1 MQRLE
6 QKKIVESGGP
16 GVKVCHPYG
25 SKCALVRHAFIER
38 LLEEL
43 NYWKVSASDL
53 NSLDIPL
60 WKKRLQRLILDAILC
75 FSDSTLSVSYSG
87 YKFKTLFSDMIVGE
101 CVQKHS
107 RCI

>member
-1 MQRLE
+1 MS
-6 QKKIVESGGP
+6 KG

-25 SKCALVRHAFIER
+25 SKCVLVRHAFIER

-60 WKKRLQRLILDAILC
+60 WEKRLQRLILDASLD
-75 FSDSTLSVSYSG
+75 FSDSTLRVSLSEYQ
-87 YKFKTLFSDMIVGE
+87 FKTLFSEMIVGE
-101 CVQKHS
+101 CVQEHS

>member
-1 MQRLE
+1 MS
-6 QKKIVESGGP
+6 KG
-16 GVKVCHPYG
+16 GVKVCHPCG
-25 SKCALVRHAFIER
+25 VSLALVRHAFIER

-43 NYWKVSASDL
+43 NCWRVSASDF

-60 WKKRLQRLILDAILC
+60 WKKRLQRLILDAILG
-75 FSDSTLSVSYSG
+75 FSDSTLRVSLSG
-87 YKFKTLFSDMIVGE
+87 YQFKTLFSDMIVGE

>member
-1 MQRLE
+1 MS
-6 QKKIVESGGP
+6 KG

-60 WKKRLQRLILDAILC
+60 WKKRPQRLILDAILG
-75 FSDSTLSVSYSG
+75 FSDSTLRMSLPG
-87 YKFKTLFSDMIVGE
+87 YQFKTLFSDMIVGE

>member
-1 MQRLE
+1 M
-6 QKKIVESGGP
+6 
-16 GVKVCHPYG
+16 
-25 SKCALVRHAFIER
+25 RHAFIER

-60 WKKRLQRLILDAILC
+60 WKKRLQSLILDAILG
-75 FSDSTLSVSYSG
+75 FSDSILRMSLSG
-87 YKFKTLFSDMIVGE
+87 YQFKTLFSDMIVGE

-107 RCI
+107 QCI